1 MTCKQPSQLALSI
14 PRESAWQ
21 EPPHASWTEEAQAHL
36 TVWAESL
43 GINREKEDPTVFL
56 EDRKLIR
63 SAGRFFEKL
72 DYNLLIIHNDTKHRI
87 TSGKPVHKTF
97 YAPKLLFG
105 SKGWRLYVAP
115 KGIKFSI
122 ERLGDLSDK
131 LAWHWFGGC
140 ECSRGAVT
148 FS

>member
-1 MTCKQPSQLALSI
+1 MAT
-14 PRESAWQ
+14 
-21 EPPHASWTEEAQAHL
+21 SWREEAEAHL
-36 TVWAESL
+36 TAWAKSL

-63 SAGRFFEKL
+63 RAGRFFEKH
-72 DYNLLIIHNDTKHRI
+72 DYNLLIIHNDKEHKI
-87 TSGKPVHKTF
+87 TSGKPVYKIF

-122 ERLGDLSDK
+122 ERLDDLSDK
-131 LAWHWFGGC
+131 LAWHCFGRY
-140 ECSRGAVT
+140 ECSTGAVT